1 MLAMLRGQID
11 TVLEFAICQPIL
23 ISIIDT
29 RLPFSGASRS
39 KCNAL
44 PCALF
49 LAAVLP
55 HAPRSY
61 FAVASSSK
69 LTLFRSQSK
78 QIMNAQS
85 FGLLCGRRSPTT
97 KHLRRQN
104 CICERF
110 VANAVREPLAIKVNI
125 INEN

>member
-1 MLAMLRGQID
+1 MLRGQID

-55 HAPRSY
+55 ACSRATLIFRCSIIFKANFVSIAIETNNERAIVRAFVWPPLTNDQAP
-61 FAVASSSK
+61 AQAK
-69 LTLFRSQSK
+69 L
-78 QIMNAQS
+78 
-85 FGLLCGRRSPTT
+85 
-97 KHLRRQN
+97 HL
-104 CICERF
+104 
-110 VANAVREPLAIKVNI
+110 
-125 INEN
+125 